1 MIVEMMLKNA
11 VLLSCLLVLF
21 ASHAQTA
28 SHFSSGPHITDVNIL
43 LPPRMTHPVEY
54 RLQGT
59 DGCFKWSWDHH
70 DILSVIPEYNS
81 SNHCSTSARLRSV
94 ASYSGRKETAVY
106 AADVHTGTVIRCK
119 VFIDKFSRIQIF
131 HNSVKLDLDGLAT
144 LRVRA
149 FDIEENVF
157 SSLVGLQFMWQLRP
171 ERNELTNH
179 LVHVPLKDSPLSDC
193 GGFCGD
199 LDKQIKLE
207 DSGVFS
213 DLYVVKG
220 IEIGHEIVSVNL
232 FEPTFEHMAD
242 KIILTV
248 AEAMSIE
255 PPSPVLVLIGA
266 VVSYRL
272 KVIRGNNPQVVT
284 LPSPHHRW
292 SVSNSSV
299 AKVDSLMG
307 STNALHLGVTNVIV
321 EDTRVAGHIQLSS
334 LNVVLPDFI
343 SLYILPLSI
352 SDHLVEGTES
362 ISSKAR
368 WHVVSGHQYL
378 IQIRAFSQGSDAQE
392 IYITESDDINLYDD
406 RTDNWNMIPV
416 SDNIAST
423 YGRKNSRVL
432 EATSQ
437 GLGKLTATLSYY
449 FSQHSEMKEVLKVVQ
464 EVMVCDQ
471 VKFHFDK
478 RSGAS
483 QSIILPW
490 APNVFQELEL
500 KASGGCAKAS
510 KDYKWVSSDMSTISV
525 STSGV
530 VQAKKP
536 GKATIRV
543 LSIFDSFNYDEGFH
557 GPFDLG
563 PERRLSKEPRVT
575 ISIIKSL
582 RLVVIGN
589 VIIEVSIPSSMV
601 MLRNF
606 PVETVIGSYLQAAVT
621 LKAPNGNALGAY
633 FYRCDAFNS
642 FIKWKAG
649 SEFFIVGNTTKETP
663 PLDVLG
669 HADLFTAFHGPPCSW
684 KSIYA
689 SRAGR
694 DLLHASFSKEYD
706 HFDSSFHGPIILK
719 ASSRIAAYPPLII
732 RQAGDGNQF
741 GGYWFDLDQ
750 AEAGNNMESLEKL
763 FLAPKTYLD
772 VMLVGGPEQ
781 WDKNIDFIER
791 VDTLNKDYDR
801 GDVGVRVHQLSGG
814 YMSLYRVSC
823 QALGHFEVA
832 FERGNL
838 VADDHPQPVLEKVLL
853 SLTCSIPD
861 SIAVIADEPVNGLE
875 TIRTAIQADR
885 SSERIR
891 STPITVANG
900 RTVRLAAVG
909 ISNTGEAF
917 ANSSSI
923 YLRWQLSSCD
933 GLAYWEDT
941 DNYKGTKYNWERFLR
956 LQNESGLCIVRA
968 IAMLSGDLTGENNYV
983 QLHENLENVLT
994 DGVRL
999 QLVSTLRVSPEFNL
1013 LFFNPNAKVN
1023 LSTTGGSCFLEA
1035 FVNDTQVVEVVQPPT
1050 GLQCLQLI
1058 LSPKGLGTAVVTVYD
1073 IGLTPPL
1080 TASAL
1085 VQVVDVDWIKIMS
1098 HEEISLVV
1106 GSSWTID
1113 LMAGINDGSAFDSS
1127 QFAFMNIQV
1136 HIEDPIVGFVGND
1149 DILSFDGGHL
1159 NAPKFEIM
1167 AKHLGITT
1175 LYVTAVRHSGHEIL
1189 SQPIKIEV
1197 YAPPRIHPQDIFLA
1211 PGAYFVLTVEGG
1223 PTIGV
1228 SSVEYTSNEDGI
1240 ATIQKS
1246 SGRLSAISSGNTTI
1260 LASVFGNGGI
1270 VICQAYGSVKVGL
1283 PSSVLLNVQSEQ
1295 LAVGREMPIYPLFSE
1310 GDLFSFYELCRNYQW
1325 TVEDEKVLSFYSSKH
1340 LNVDKHKV
1348 QLDTPE
1354 KVQPNNHLSE
1364 NELGYI
1370 NVLYGR
1376 SAGRTKITISF
1387 SCEFKSSKSKLQTK
1401 NYNASVSVLV
1411 VPELPLALGVPITW
1425 VLPPHYTTKSLL
1437 LSSSDSYSQ
1446 WDSQSRKGTILYSL
1460 LRTFYEKGE
1469 AVPKDA
1475 ISIDGDRIRTAES
1488 NNIACIQAK
1497 DRTTGRTEVAACVK
1511 VTEVAQIRAANED
1524 FPFHVINL
1532 AVGSEI
1538 SLPVTYRDSLGNP
1551 FYEAHDAVLF
1561 EVVTNYPDV
1570 VFINKTHDGSGNIY
1584 IKIAVGAH
1592 IYPQNPVLP
1601 KGSRVNFSIEGINDH
1616 VPGHWVTANSSVI
1629 SVEMLS
1635 GISEAVGE
1643 GTTQVYFE
1651 ASSLNLRTTVTVLSR
1666 DVSVD
1671 APKELL
1677 TNVPSPTNGYSFL
1690 VKFSN
1695 SNSKRAITHGDIDA
1709 IAYDCRVNPS
1719 FLGYAKPWLD
1729 LSTGNS
1735 YCLFFPY
1742 SPEHLA
1748 HLMPKTNAMKPKIPI
1763 SIYASL
1769 READHIQ
1776 GSASALFVGG
1786 FSMLGTD
1793 KLKLT
1798 ADSNKTV
1805 ITVLGNTGVDIYW
1818 RERDLLLISLIHK
1831 EDFGSGSRAQY
1842 EVKVLVSKKF
1852 KDKITISLPANG
1864 QKVEVDVSYEPGERG
1879 GPLKRSIN
1887 ISLWASILGCVA
1899 VLVLTLA
1906 IFICFLDKPGR
1917 SQATHPPP
1925 PSNFVPPVTP
1935 DRSSTPTGLI
1945 DQSPKTPQPFME
1957 YVRRTIDETP
1967 YYRRQQRFNPQNTY

>member
-1 MIVEMMLKNA
+1 MILKMLKNA
-11 VLLSCLLVLF
+11 VLLCCLLVFF
-21 ASHAQTA
+21 ASHGETA
-28 SHFSSGPHITDVNIL
+28 SHLASGPHITDVNIL

-54 RLQGT
+54 KLQGS

-81 SNHCSTSARLRSV
+81 SNHCSTSARLRSI

-149 FDIEENVF
+149 FDSEENVF

-171 ERNELTNH
+171 ERNELPNH

-255 PPSPVLVLIGA
+255 PPSPVFVLTGA

-272 KVIRGNNPQVVT
+272 KVICGNNPQVVS

-299 AKVDSLMG
+299 AKVDSMMG
-307 STNALHLGVTNVIV
+307 STNALHLGVTNVVV

-334 LNVVLPDFI
+334 LNVILPDFI
-343 SLYILPLSI
+343 SLYMLPLST
-352 SDHLVEGTES
+352 SGHLVEGIEA

-368 WHVVSGHQYL
+368 WHVVSGCQYL
-378 IQIRAFSQGSDAQE
+378 IQIRVFSQGSDAQE

-406 RTDNWNMIPV
+406 HADNWNIFPV

-423 YGRKNSRVL
+423 YGRKNSRIL
-432 EATSQ
+432 KATSQ
-437 GLGKLTATLSYY
+437 GLGKLTATLNY
-449 FSQHSEMKEVLKVVQ
+449 FSQLSEMKEILKVGQ

-471 VKFHFDK
+471 VKFHLDK

-490 APNVFQELEL
+490 APSVFQEVEL

-510 KDYKWVSSDMSTISV
+510 KDYKWFSSDISTISV

-543 LSIFDSFNYDEGFH
+543 LSIFDSFNYDE
-557 GPFDLG
+557 
-563 PERRLSKEPRVT
+563 
-575 ISIIKSL
+575 
-582 RLVVIGN
+582 
-589 VIIEVSIPSSMV
+589 VIIEVSIPSSIV

-606 PVETVIGSYLQAAVT
+606 PVETVVGSYIQAAVT
-621 LKAPNGNALGAY
+621 LKAPNGAY

-669 HADLFTAFHGPPCSW
+669 NADLFTAFHGPPCSW

-706 HFDSSFHGPIILK
+706 HFDSSFHGPIVLK

-732 RQAGDGNQF
+732 HQAGDGNQF

-750 AEAGNNMESLEKL
+750 AEAGNKMESLDKL

-772 VMLVGGPEQ
+772 VILVGGPEQ
-781 WDKNIDFIER
+781 WDKNINSIER
-791 VDTLNKDYDR
+791 VDILNKEYDR
-801 GDVGVRVHQLSGG
+801 GDVGVHVHKLSGD
-814 YMSLYRVSC
+814 YRSLYRVSC
-823 QALGHFEVA
+823 QVSGRFEVS

-838 VADDHPQPVLEKVLL
+838 VADDHPLPVLEKNVL
-853 SLTCSIPD
+853 SLICSIPD
-861 SIAVIADEPVNGLE
+861 SIAVIADEPVNGLKI
-875 TIRTAIQADR
+875 IRTAIQADR

-900 RTVRLAAVG
+900 RTIRLAAVG

-923 YLRWQLSSCD
+923 HLRWQLSSCD
-933 GLAYWEDT
+933 GLAYWDDT
-941 DNYKGTKYNWERFLR
+941 DDYRGTKYNWERFLH

-968 IAMLSGDLTGENNYV
+968 IAVHSGDSIGENNYV
-983 QLHENLENVLT
+983 KLHENLENVLT

-1058 LSPKGLGTAVVTVYD
+1058 LFPKGLGTAVVTVYD

-1080 TASAL
+1080 TASAV
-1085 VQVVDVDWIKIMS
+1085 VQVVDVDWIKIIS
-1098 HEEISLVV
+1098 QEEISLVV

-1149 DILSFDGGHL
+1149 DILSFDGGYL

-1175 LYVTAVRHSGHEIL
+1175 LHVTAVRQSRQEIL

-1197 YAPPRIHPQDIFLA
+1197 YAPPRIHPHDIFLA

-1246 SGRLSAISSGNTTI
+1246 SGRLSAVSPGNTTI
-1260 LASVFGNGGI
+1260 IASVFGNGGI

-1340 LNVDKHKV
+1340 LNVDKHTV
-1348 QLDTPE
+1348 RLTTPE
-1354 KVQPNNHLSE
+1354 KVQLTTHLSE
-1364 NELGYI
+1364 NELGFI

-1376 SAGRTKITISF
+1376 SAGRTKITVSF
-1387 SCEFKSSKSKLQTK
+1387 SCEFKTSKSKLQTK

-1425 VLPPHYTTKSLL
+1425 ILPPHYTTKSLL
-1437 LSSSDSYSQ
+1437 PSSSESYSQ
-1446 WDSQSRKGTILYSL
+1446 WDNQSRKGTILYSL
-1460 LRTFYEKGE
+1460 LRSFYEKSE
-1469 AVPKDA
+1469 VVQKDA
-1475 ISIDGDRIRTAES
+1475 ISIDGDRIRTTEC

-1497 DRTTGRTEVAACVK
+1497 DRTTGRTEVAACIK
-1511 VTEVAQIRAANED
+1511 VVEVAQIRAANEE

-1551 FYEAHDAVLF
+1551 FYEAHGTVLF
-1561 EVVTNYPDV
+1561 EFVTNYPDV
-1570 VFINKTHDGSGNIY
+1570 VFINKTQDGSGNIY
-1584 IKIAVGAH
+1584 IKAIRHGRALLRISIDNIPQKSDYVLVSCLTAYRSLIAVGAH
-1592 IYPQNPVLP
+1592 IHPQNPVLP
-1601 KGSRVNFSIEGINDH
+1601 KGSRVNFSVEGINDH
-1616 VPGHWVTANSSVI
+1616 VPGHWVTSNSSVI
-1629 SVEMLS
+1629 SVNMLS

-1651 ASSLNLRTTVTVLSR
+1651 ASNLNLQTSVTVLSR

-1671 APKELL
+1671 APKEML
-1677 TNVPSPTNGYSFL
+1677 TNVPSPAKGYSFL
-1690 VKFSN
+1690 VKFSTSN
-1695 SNSKRAITHGDIDA
+1695 SNKAIALGDIDA

-1742 SPEHLA
+1742 SPEHLV
-1748 HLMPKTNAMKPKIPI
+1748 HLMPKTNYMKPEIPV
-1763 SIYASL
+1763 SVHASL
-1769 READHIQ
+1769 REAEHIQ
-1776 GSASALFVGG
+1776 GSAFALFIGG
-1786 FSMLGTD
+1786 FSMLEMD
-1793 KLKLT
+1793 ELKLT

-1805 ITVLGNTGVDIYW
+1805 ITILGNTDVDIYW
-1818 RERDLLLISLIHK
+1818 HERDLLIINLIHK

-1842 EVKVLVSKKF
+1842 EIKVLGSKKF

-1864 QKVEVDVSYEPGERG
+1864 QKLEVDVSYEPGER

-1887 ISLWASILGCVA
+1887 ISLWASVLGCVA
-1899 VLVLTLA
+1899 VLALTLA

-1917 SQATHPPP
+1917 SQAPSPPP
-1925 PSNFVPPVTP
+1925 PSFAAPVTP
-1935 DRSSTPTGLI
+1935 DRSSSPTVSM

-1967 YYRRQQRFNPQNTY
+1967 YYRRDRQQRFNPQNTY